1 MNSRSTTFPR
11 NEERVRVCPVSPPEP
26 TTGSVKSGA
35 TPDVVIEVDT
45 VLVRELEVWGAGCVK
60 EYTDQIATIIMIG
73 IAIFS
78 HLLRPCLFLATAAL
92 SWAFVL
98 SSFLDFDDVHA
109 PSSIKSI
116 ET

>member
-35 TPDVVIEVDT
+35 KPDVVIEVDT
-45 VLVRELEVWGAGCVK
+45 ELVRELDVWGAGWVK

-78 HLLRPCLFLATAAL
+78 HLLRPCRFLSIGCLPASLALLF
-92 SWAFVL
+92 
-98 SSFLDFDDVHA
+98 FD
-109 PSSIKSI
+109 
-116 ET
+116 TT